1 MVYEYNMFQNILIAT
16 DDSQLIKNAIE
27 YTANCFPDADY
38 HIISVINT
46 STPSIPIT
54 DILMENMRESSRRAI
69 QDGVEILKNMGI
81 EDCKKIIRKGAPSE
95 EIVKYSEDYN
105 IDLIVMG
112 TQSKTGTQIYE
123 IGETCLHV
131 LEHSSI
137 PVLLFDYIVDI
148 KKPKKLLHPT
158 SGTEYS
164 LKAGRIAIKLA
175 EYFDGDV
182 NILSTRGGSETVF
195 TFKKLH
201 EFSEEHNIPYHLRS
215 CAVKPHKEIVNES
228 KKHDLI
234 VASLGRPGLK
244 YKLRKIYPPF
254 AIGKLE
260 REVIVETRNPTLIVE
275 D

>member
-1 MVYEYNMFQNILIAT
+1 MFKNILVAT
-16 DDSQLIKNAIE
+16 DDSQIIKNAME

-54 DILMENMRESSRRAI
+54 DIIMEDLQEASKRAI
-69 QDGVEILKNMGI
+69 RDGIKILKKMGVD
-81 EDCKKIIRKGAPSE
+81 DCIKVIREGTPSK
-95 EIVKYSEDYN
+95 EIVKYSEAKN

-112 TQSKTGTQIYE
+112 TQSKSGTQIYE

-131 LEHSSI
+131 LEHSTI

-164 LKAGRIAIKLA
+164 LKAGRLAIKLA

-182 NILSTRGGSETVF
+182 VILSTRGGSETMLN
-195 TFKKLH
+195 FKKLH
-201 EFSEEHNIPYHLRS
+201 DFSEEHNIPYHLRS
-215 CAVKPHKEIVNES
+215 CAVKPHEEIVKES

-234 VASLGRPGLK
+234 IASLGRPGLK
-244 YKLRKIYPPF
+244 YKLRKLHPPF
-254 AIGKLE
+254 AIGTLE
-260 REVIVETRNPTLIVE
+260 REIIVETRNPILIVE